1 MEENKNSVGKSAL
14 VSGTLLGVVL
24 VIYSLIMY
32 FLDQTGNKYVS
43 WLSVILMIA
52 GIVYLQIQYRDKEL
66 KGNMSYGKAF
76 GFAVLMV
83 LVASVI
89 TSIFTYLLFSVID
102 PGLIDKIL
110 AMSEEQLTKRGM
122 NADQIELAMKMS
134 RKMMSP
140 PIMAVFGLIGNMFW
154 GTIISLITSAIT
166 KKEPSP
172 FAEK

>member
-24 VIYSLIMY
+24 VIFSLIMY

-102 PGLIDKIL
+102 PGLVDKLL
-110 AMSEEQLTKRGM
+110 AASEEQLTKRGM
-122 NADQIELAMKMS
+122 SGDQIEIAMKYT

-140 PIMAVFGLIGNMFW
+140 PLMAVFGLIGNMVW

-166 KKEPSP
+166 KKETSP